1 MSGFVY
7 LIGVVDQCH
16 KIGKSKD
23 PAERMKE
30 FNTPNKLELV
40 HKIETESPSW
50 LEVTLHEAFAHCR
63 VRGEWFRMAAEE
75 VAFFKALEGINCE
88 EQLPEIVNALR
99 YRNRLFHPKRF
110 AKKKL
115 PDIFTQ
121 EEFTID
127 EAAFLEGLSVPAYIR
142 MIREVHN
149 DETFEMLTKPII
161 KAHEITH
168 GHVTAKVAYR
178 VHTALQTAQKA
189 G

>member
-1 MSGFVY
+1 VIGFVY

-23 PAERMKE
+23 PDSRIKE

-63 VRGEWFRMAAEE
+63 VRGEWFRMATEE
-75 VAFFKALEGINCE
+75 VAFFKALESINSE

-99 YRNRLFHPKRF
+99 YRNRIHHPKRF

-127 EAAFLEGLSVPAYIR
+127 EAAFLEGLSVPAYVR
-142 MIREVHN
+142 MIRELHN
-149 DETFEMLTKPII
+149 DEMYETLTKPII
-161 KAHEITH
+161 QSHEITH
-168 GHVTAKVAYR
+168 GHMTAKMAYR
-178 VHTALQTAQKA
+178 VHAALQAEQKA